1 MQLAVQVTVQPAGL
15 ATTRRGAKATAL
27 SVTCVRRHSRVGA
40 AAAAAGAACRH
51 RSVRA
56 AAAAAA
62 ADPIEVEEL
71 KAALLDSFW
80 GTERGLAASSDSRA
94 EINELITQ
102 VGCGGWASV
111 RLPGRAVRGA
121 SRCLAASFNHA
132 LLCSRAHLLLRRV
145 LPPSHSPRH
154 RRPPLATPRHPQLEA
169 RNPTPEPNE
178 ARAALGGAWRLAYTS
193 NSELIA
199 LLALGRLPLVS
210 VGEISQT
217 IDPAGQTV
225 ENRVE
230 LQAPLRWVGV
240 RAGVG
245 AVGVAGTVHELAGM
259 LQVCCCCKG
268 PQARGAPPC

>member
-1 MQLAVQVTVQPAGL
+1 MPCCARAHTCCCDVFCRLP
-15 ATTRRGAKATAL
+15 TRPATAA
-27 SVTCVRRHSRVGA
+27 R
-40 AAAAAGAACRH
+40 
-51 RSVRA
+51 
-56 AAAAAA
+56 
-62 ADPIEVEEL
+62 
-71 KAALLDSFW
+71 
-80 GTERGLAASSDSRA
+80 
-94 EINELITQ
+94 
-102 VGCGGWASV
+102 
-111 RLPGRAVRGA
+111 
-121 SRCLAASFNHA
+121 
-132 LLCSRAHLLLRRV
+132 
-145 LPPSHSPRH
+145 
-154 RRPPLATPRHPQLEA
+154 PLATPRHPQLEA

-245 AVGVAGTVHELAGM
+245 A
-259 LQVCCCCKG
+259 
-268 PQARGAPPC
+268 GA